1 VLLVVVVVV
10 AVAVIACSSG
20 TYVTYPRH
28 ALLGH
33 ERQARAPQ
41 WTRPC
46 WHHATDEGDPLCV
59 HVKGRIV
66 WIQRHDPDGDG
77 DRHFI
82 VMARLHPRIVK
93 IERAFPLAHLPRIG
107 SSIDAVGYLS
117 RGGSGHDEVETI
129 RLTATGWR

>member
-1 VLLVVVVVV
+1 VAIAVV
-10 AVAVIACSSG
+10 VIACSSG
-20 TYVTYPRH
+20 VYVSYPRH

-33 ERQARAPQ
+33 ERQATAPA

-46 WHHATDEGDPLCV
+46 WDHATDDGDPPCV

-93 IERAFPLAHLPRIG
+93 ISREFHLPHLPRIG
-107 SSIDAVGYLS
+107 SSIDAVGYVA
-117 RGGSGHDEVETI
+117 RGGSGHDEVEAI
-129 RLTATGWR
+129 RFTTAGSR